1 MHVSTVWCASVPCVR
16 APPATGC
23 AGGGGAAVTAALLAA
38 AAAGG
43 GGAAAGSSDA
53 IGCWRRRQSPAAAAA
68 AAVALAGAGHGGA
81 GNGDDGHGGDGHG
94 GDGEGD
100 SAGEGEAGGTAA
112 PQPTACFWPRW
123 MGCVAACGNA
133 PLFFGGTQILLT
145 PHGQRLIGG
154 VMHVRCTYSRP
165 LKRSSEPPAPDRTW
179 SVRSAGGYYKST

>member
-43 GGAAAGSSDA
+43 GGAAAGSSDT

-123 MGCVAACGNA
+123 MGCCSLWQRHRFSSAGRKFCL
-133 PLFFGGTQILLT
+133 PRTD
-145 PHGQRLIGG
+145 GQRLIGG

-179 SVRSAGGYYKST
+179 SVRSAGG